1 MCHRNW
7 GANRV
12 YYHDGGGQLRS
23 LPAAW
28 TSVVAEDPVVTA
40 GAGQSAF
47 RVADL
52 LALSRLLAGMS
63 GPAGLDHREQTEPGG
78 EK

>member
-1 MCHRNW
+1 
-7 GANRV
+7 V
-12 YYHDGGGQLRS
+12 YYHDGSGQLQS

-28 TSVVAEDPVVTA
+28 TSVVAEDPVVIA

-52 LALSRLLAGMS
+52 LALARLLAGIS
-63 GPAGLDHREQTEPGG
+63 PSFGLDHDEQAGPGG
-78 EK
+78 VK

>member
-1 MCHRNW
+1 M
-7 GANRV
+7 
-12 YYHDGGGQLRS
+12 YYHDSGGQLQS

-28 TSVVAEDPVVTA
+28 TSVVAEDPVVLA

-52 LALSRLLAGMS
+52 LALSRLLAS
-63 GPAGLDHREQTEPGG
+63 IKPSFGLGQDKQAEPGG
-78 EK
+78 VK